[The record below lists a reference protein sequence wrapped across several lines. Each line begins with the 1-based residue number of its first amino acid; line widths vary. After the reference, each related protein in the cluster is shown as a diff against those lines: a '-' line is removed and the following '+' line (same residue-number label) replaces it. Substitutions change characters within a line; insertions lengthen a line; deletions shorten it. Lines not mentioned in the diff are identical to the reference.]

1 MRTRAVV
8 LCGLHVDF
16 RAISDGRE
24 LKSPDERFTA
34 TATSTYGPR
43 LSGGLRSYYEF
54 AVENRARTRLQSI
67 VIQVPREN
75 LINWRREGSISWA
88 DDSSS
93 VTFEFQQTSLTL
105 SIGQGEQVLTTDE
118 TRIEHEFLTYSAA
131 VLPVQDSSPAN
142 GCRRR

>member
-8 LCGLHVDF
+8 LRGLHVDF
-16 RAISDGRE
+16 RAICDGRE

-43 LSGGLRSYYEF
+43 YCGGSRSYYEF
-54 AVENRARTRLQSI
+54 AVENRERTRLQSI

-75 LINWRREGSISWA
+75 LINWRLEGLISWA

-93 VTFEFQQTSLTL
+93 VTFEFQRKSLTL
-105 SIGQGEQVLTTDE
+105 SIGQAEQVLATDE
-118 TRIEHEFLTYSAA
+118 TRIELECLTFPAA
-131 VLPVQDSSPAN
+131 ALPVQDLSPAN
-142 GCRRR
+142 GCRRH